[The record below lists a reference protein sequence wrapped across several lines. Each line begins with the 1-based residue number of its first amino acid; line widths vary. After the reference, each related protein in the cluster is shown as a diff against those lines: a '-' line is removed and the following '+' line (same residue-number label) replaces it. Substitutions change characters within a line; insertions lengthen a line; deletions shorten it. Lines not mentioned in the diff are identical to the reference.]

1 MALQVEINQRAYG
14 GPIGLPLQSVYNPIG
29 SLLTP
34 SLVIVSMPTPVQHLV
49 LAQRLLDDA
58 SLPGAIRDRLR
69 AQRGAFLFGHTA
81 PDVQTVSGQLREET
95 HFFVI
100 PWAQIPLPHNALFS
114 LYPEL
119 RHPRSLP
126 LDHAAFIAGYI
137 CHLWLDVLWVRD
149 IYLHNFGPGAHWG
162 KNLRERHVYHNILRT
177 WCDLNDR
184 PQLNGSIG
192 SALSSANPID
202 WLPFT
207 ADRYLVQWRDN
218 LTDQFRPA
226 GNIRTVEVFAARGGV
241 PPEKF
246 QQVLESPDEMEQH
259 IFSHAS
265 REKIA
270 QFYRDGYEQ
279 MAELI
284 VEYFRA

>member
-1 MALQVEINQRAYG
+1 
-14 GPIGLPLQSVYNPIG
+14 
-29 SLLTP
+29 
-34 SLVIVSMPTPVQHLV
+34 MPTPVQHLV
-49 LAQRLLDDA
+49 LAQRLLDEA
-58 SLPGAIRDRLR
+58 ALPGAIRDRLR

-81 PDVQTVSGQLREET
+81 PDVQTVSGQVREAT

-100 PWAQIPLPHNALFS
+100 PWAESPRPHKAMFA
-114 LYPEL
+114 LYPQL
-119 RHPRSLP
+119 GAPKYRPA
-126 LDHAAFIAGYI
+126 DQAAFIAGYI

-149 IYLHNFGPGAHWG
+149 IYLNNFGPKARWGAS
-162 KNLRERHVYHNILRT
+162 LRERHVYHNILRT
-177 WCDLNDR
+177 WCDLNDQ
-184 PQLNGSIG
+184 PQLSSTIG

-207 ADRYLVQWRDN
+207 ADRYLIQWRDN
-218 LTDQFRPA
+218 LADQFRPN
-226 GNIRTVEVFAARGGV
+226 GSIRTVEVFAKRGGV

-259 IFSHAS
+259 IFAHAS

-279 MAELI
+279 MAQLI
-284 VEYFRA
+284 VEYFRAA